1 MFIFIYVCIHVCMSV
16 LRRCSRETASV
27 GHVLHDVVVWAC
39 HTASSRALHHL
50 VCAGY
55 LGVLDSTHR
64 VITASLV
71 PRRVLSAQKRT
82 RPRTAAVC
90 YRTVLCTEILRVRS
104 ADTRSDGYADTRS
117 DGHADTRSDGHAR
130 ADQRRRHQPA
140 YARADVR
147 AVVGA
152 ELCRPDG

>member
-16 LRRCSRETASV
+16 LRRCSRDTASV
-27 GHVLHDVVVWAC
+27 GHVFHDVVVWAC

-71 PRRVLSAQKRT
+71 PRRVPSAQKRT

-104 ADTRSDGYADTRS
+104 ADTRSDGYA
-117 DGHADTRSDGHAR
+117 R

-147 AVVGA
+147 ADARA